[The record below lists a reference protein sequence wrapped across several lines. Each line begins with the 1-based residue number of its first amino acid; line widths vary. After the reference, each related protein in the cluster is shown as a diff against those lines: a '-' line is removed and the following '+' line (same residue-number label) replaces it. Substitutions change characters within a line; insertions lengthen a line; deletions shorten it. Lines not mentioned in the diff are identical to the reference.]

1 MWLFLR
7 NPRKGY
13 WRKLNFF
20 YLLRRIHLT
29 DSKSKRFTIAF
40 LPWSSWRDEDLT
52 AERDY
57 VLKPSAAL
65 PRIQQ
70 LRNDYEERRNV
81 NGERAVNTTFVVA
94 QNATAARAAGYG
106 DADYSLI
113 WFTTY
118 YPDELARDSQCAH
131 NVWHNLLILLMAPAH
146 YYWFRAAPRSDGR
159 WFIPVVI
166 APMLNRPRTRSRE
179 STMRRCASFF
189 FLQNT
194 QYRDAN
200 TAAHPGYVCRLRE
213 RGNLPRWDLQSTQ
226 RISGADKVTE
236 IYILECIPDL

>member
-1 MWLFLR
+1 MITR
-7 NPRKGY
+7 NAR
-13 WRKLNFF
+13 
-20 YLLRRIHLT
+20 
-29 DSKSKRFTIAF
+29 
-40 LPWSSWRDEDLT
+40 ED
-52 AERDY
+52 
-57 VLKPSAAL
+57 
-65 PRIQQ
+65 
-70 LRNDYEERRNV
+70 V
-81 NGERAVNTTFVVA
+81 NGKRAVNTTFVVA

-113 WFTTY
+113 WFTMY

-189 FLQNT
+189 FPQNT

-200 TAAHPGYVCRLRE
+200 TAVRPVALCHCE
-213 RGNLPRWDLQSTQ
+213 RALESSPPRFTVDAVYLANPIKWLKSIFSK
-226 RISGADKVTE
+226 RV
-236 IYILECIPDL
+236 PDL

>member
-1 MWLFLR
+1 MITR
-7 NPRKGY
+7 
-13 WRKLNFF
+13 
-20 YLLRRIHLT
+20 T
-29 DSKSKRFTIAF
+29 
-40 LPWSSWRDEDLT
+40 
-52 AERDY
+52 
-57 VLKPSAAL
+57 
-65 PRIQQ
+65 
-70 LRNDYEERRNV
+70 RRNV
-81 NGERAVNTTFVVA
+81 KRGKRAVNTTFVVA

-179 STMRRCASFF
+179 RAQCDDARAFSFPEHAVPRCKHRRAFRLCVCVCICI
-189 FLQNT
+189 
-194 QYRDAN
+194 
-200 TAAHPGYVCRLRE
+200 YVCACVATSAEIFR
-213 RGNLPRWDLQSTQ
+213 
-226 RISGADKVTE
+226 AE
-236 IYILECIPDL
+236 IYSLNSGILARIQWSGWNLHFYTCSLSIFRVSIQLYLIRFWRADVRGDLMKYSRCIYV

>member
-7 NPRKGY
+7 NSRAEH
-13 WRKLNFF
+13 WRKLDI
-20 YLLRRIHLT
+20 LLSFAMNIFDRYQIGKFSWSYSSLDRPKETKIL
-29 DSKSKRFTIAF
+29 
-40 LPWSSWRDEDLT
+40 LPKEICALRPPRHCLELHNYAMITRSARD
-52 AERDY
+52 
-57 VLKPSAAL
+57 
-65 PRIQQ
+65 
-70 LRNDYEERRNV
+70 V

-113 WFTTY
+113 WFTMY

-200 TAAHPGYVCRLRE
+200 TARASRLCVSLRE
-213 RGNLPRWDLQSTQ
+213 RGNLPRRDLQSTQ
-226 RISGADKVTE
+226 RISE
-236 IYILECIPDL
+236 PR

>member
-1 MWLFLR
+1 MIMR
-7 NPRKGY
+7 NAK
-13 WRKLNFF
+13 
-20 YLLRRIHLT
+20 
-29 DSKSKRFTIAF
+29 
-40 LPWSSWRDEDLT
+40 
-52 AERDY
+52 
-57 VLKPSAAL
+57 
-65 PRIQQ
+65 
-70 LRNDYEERRNV
+70 NV
-81 NGERAVNTTFVVA
+81 NGANERLIPLLSSQR

-189 FLQNT
+189 FRQNT

-200 TAAHPGYVCRLRE
+200 TTARPGYVCRCESAGIFLAR
-213 RGNLPRWDLQSTQ
+213 DLQLTQ
-226 RISGADKVTE
+226 RISESDEVNK
-236 IYILECIPDL
+236 IRIPDCVLDF

>member
-1 MWLFLR
+1 M
-7 NPRKGY
+7 
-13 WRKLNFF
+13 
-20 YLLRRIHLT
+20 
-29 DSKSKRFTIAF
+29 
-40 LPWSSWRDEDLT
+40 
-52 AERDY
+52 
-57 VLKPSAAL
+57 
-65 PRIQQ
+65 
-70 LRNDYEERRNV
+70 
-81 NGERAVNTTFVVA
+81 A

-189 FLQNT
+189 FSRTRSTAMQTPPCVSYSYVCVAARARESSPPRDLQFT
-194 QYRDAN
+194 QYISE
-200 TAAHPGYVCRLRE
+200 LWRE
-213 RGNLPRWDLQSTQ
+213 GNDTCILDKKNVFPILYFAWFILDIFSTRGHSFFSVSSTKIVRVALDCTCFSNVSSYSNQ
-226 RISGADKVTE
+226 LLTIIKNK
-236 IYILECIPDL
+236 L

>member
-1 MWLFLR
+1 M
-7 NPRKGY
+7 
-13 WRKLNFF
+13 
-20 YLLRRIHLT
+20 
-29 DSKSKRFTIAF
+29 
-40 LPWSSWRDEDLT
+40 
-52 AERDY
+52 
-57 VLKPSAAL
+57 
-65 PRIQQ
+65 
-70 LRNDYEERRNV
+70 
-81 NGERAVNTTFVVA
+81 A

-189 FLQNT
+189 FSRTRSTAMQTPPCVSYSYVCVAARARESSPPRDLQFT
-194 QYRDAN
+194 QYISELWREGND
-200 TAAHPGYVCRLRE
+200 TCILDKKKRVPDSLFRLIYTWYLFDTRIFLFF
-213 RGNLPRWDLQSTQ
+213 GSSTKIVSNVSSYSNQ
-226 RISGADKVTE
+226 LLTIIKNK
-236 IYILECIPDL
+236 L

>member
-1 MWLFLR
+1 MTFSTEFKDRTLKKSGYSFILCYEYIWYQIRKFSRSYSFLDR
-7 NPRKGY
+7 PKET
-13 WRKLNFF
+13 KI
-20 YLLRRIHLT
+20 LL
-29 DSKSKRFTIAF
+29 
-40 LPWSSWRDEDLT
+40 P
-52 AERDY
+52 ERDC
-57 VLKPSAAL
+57 VLKPSRHCVELHNYAM
-65 PRIQQ
+65 IT
-70 LRNDYEERRNV
+70 RNARDV

-200 TAAHPGYVCRLRE
+200 TAVRPGYVCRCRE
-213 RGNLPRWDLQSTQ
+213 RGNLPRRDLQSTQ
-226 RISGADKVTE
+226 RISEPDKVTE
-236 IYILECIPDL
+236 IYIFERVPDL